1 MTVNPPAPLSFAQER
16 LWFADATAPGNP
28 TYNVPL
34 FFRAPGP
41 LDPKALSLALEA
53 VTARHEPLRT
63 VYRLLDDLPVQ
74 DVLEPEPVPVEVVD
88 LHDVPDAAARAAREA
103 RERGRAPFDLTRG
116 PLLRCT
122 LWQGLPDGDAVLLT
136 VHHIAVDG
144 WSLAPLF
151 DDLAR
156 AYESVLAGDPA
167 ELPPLPARY
176 AEFAALER
184 AAERDPE
191 SVRALEER
199 VSGLLDVAPGL
210 HLAGRADRPAAP
222 DGTRT
227 GAQLTL
233 TVPPT
238 VRAGVDALARTLRVT
253 PYVVLASAVQALL
266 RRWSGRTDFLV
277 GTMTANRDQPGLE
290 EAVGFFVN
298 TVPLRCRVDPA
309 DSFRALCAATR
320 MEAFRSLAHQRIPF
334 DRLTAA
340 ASAARGTGR
349 RPLVEVGFVYQNAP
363 APRPRATGWSA
374 PAVLGTGT
382 AKFDLLLILEDGPD
396 GLSVTVEYDTALYA
410 AVTARALA
418 EGFAGLLD
426 AAVEDPDA
434 PLAELPEPPGQPAAE
449 ALPIAPAASAP
460 PAAPAP
466 PAAAESRTPASVP
479 GSPALGPAELRAA
492 ELFAAVLARG
502 GGLGP
507 APAAAD
513 LTPDSDFFALGGHSL
528 LAVSMLAEA
537 KRRHGLVVSPR
548 AFLPRPTVAGLA
560 GLLTEAEAAT
570 EAEPATPSGDGTPS
584 GTATLHPATRPE
596 SAPAADDEAHPASPV
611 QQRFWFLDRLPSL
624 RAAYLIP
631 TLVEYG
637 GTVDPDVLRRAVD
650 LVLGR
655 HPALASVFC
664 LDRRKRHVCY
674 RTSGTPAPT
683 AVTDAAGWDPD
694 TLRDR
699 LSRLCWAPMDLGQE
713 AAARAEILLLG
724 PDRTVLALVVH
735 HIVADGW
742 SRDLLLAEIG
752 TAYRALAAGAEPA
765 LASPVHPARLTPDA
779 AGPAREKER
788 AAALLEHLRD
798 APNDI
803 ALPHDRPRTE
813 LQTTEA
819 ALLTAALPPAT
830 AARLRAVAA
839 AVSGCT
845 LFMTTA
851 ALFAVALA
859 RRGSQRDFL
868 FAFPWAGR
876 EEPDATEAVGMF
888 VNTLILRLDL
898 RGEPTW
904 RELLGRVRESCSV
917 SYRHADVAL
926 DVLAN
931 ELHTDRDLS
940 RPALTPVFLSAQ
952 SGAPGPAPLTGAT
965 SARLLP
971 LDPLHIKYEL
981 ELVATEPT
989 ADRLELALAYAV
1001 HLFTRE
1007 TAQALLDDVVAAAED
1022 LAADPD
1028 SLPFTRSTP

>member
-1 MTVNPPAPLSFAQER
+1 MNPPAPLSSAQER

-41 LDPKALSLALEA
+41 LDPKALSLALDA

-63 VYRLLDDLPVQ
+63 VYRLLDGLPVQ
-74 DVLEPEPVPVEVVD
+74 DVLAPGPVPVEVVD
-88 LHDVPDAAARAAREA
+88 LTGVPDAAARAVREA
-103 RERGRAPFDLTRG
+103 RERGRAPFDLTAG

-122 LWQGLPDGDAVLLT
+122 LWQGPPDGDAVLLT

-156 AYESVLAGDPA
+156 AYAAALAGDPV
-167 ELPPLPARY
+167 ELPPLPTRY
-176 AEFAALER
+176 ADFAALER
-184 AAERDPE
+184 AAEHDPE
-191 SVRALEER
+191 AVRALADR
-199 VSGLLDVAPGL
+199 VAGLLDVAPGL
-210 HLAGRADRPAAP
+210 RLAGRADRPAAP

-227 GAQLTL
+227 GAQLAR

-253 PYVVLASAVQALL
+253 PYVVLASAVQDLL
-266 RRWSGRTDFLV
+266 RRWSGRTDFLLAA
-277 GTMTANRDQPGLE
+277 MTANRDHPGLE

-320 MEAFRSLAHQRIPF
+320 QEAFRSLTHQRVPF

-340 ASAARGTGR
+340 VAAAHGTGR
-349 RPLVEVGFVYQNAP
+349 RPLAEVGLVYQNAP
-363 APRPRATGWSA
+363 APRAGATGWSA

-396 GLSVTVEYDTALYA
+396 GLSLTVEYDTALYA
-410 AVTARALA
+410 ADTAHALA

-426 AAVEDPDA
+426 AAVGDPDA
-434 PLAELPEPPGQPAAE
+434 PLAALPEPPGQPTAD
-449 ALPIAPAASAP
+449 ALPAA

-466 PAAAESRTPASVP
+466 PDRASRPPAVAPGAA
-479 GSPALGPAELRAA
+479 ALGPAEARAA
-492 ELFAAVLARG
+492 GLFAAVLARG

-507 APAAAD
+507 APTAAE
-513 LTPDSDFFALGGHSL
+513 LTPESDFFALGGHSL

-560 GLLTEAEAAT
+560 GLLTEAEAGAT
-570 EAEPATPSGDGTPS
+570 AGAGTGAGAGSRGGDAP
-584 GTATLHPATRPE
+584 HPTDRPGPP
-596 SAPAADDEAHPASPV
+596 APAVADDEIHPASPV

-624 RAAYLIP
+624 RSAYLIP

-637 GTVDPDVLRRAVD
+637 GTVDHDVLRRAVD

-664 LDRRKRHVCY
+664 LDRRRRHVCY
-674 RTSGTPAPT
+674 RTTGTPPPT
-683 AVTDAAGWDPD
+683 AVTDAADWDPD
-694 TLRDR
+694 VLRGH

-713 AAARAEILLLG
+713 AAVRAEVLTLG

-752 TAYRALAAGAEPA
+752 TVYRALADGTEPA
-765 LASPVHPARLTPDA
+765 LAAPVHPARHAPA
-779 AGPAREKER
+779 AAVGPAREKER
-788 AAALLEHLRD
+788 AAALLEHLRGV
-798 APNDI
+798 PNDI

-819 ALLTAALPPAT
+819 GLLTAVLPAPTAT
-830 AARLRAVAA
+830 RLRAVAA
-839 AVSGCT
+839 AVNGCT

-851 ALFAVALA
+851 ALLAVALA
-859 RRGSQRDFL
+859 RRGGQRDFL

-888 VNTLILRLDL
+888 VNTLVLRLDL

-904 RELLGRVRESCSV
+904 REILGRARESCSV

-926 DVLAN
+926 DALAD
-931 ELHTDRDLS
+931 ELHRDRDLS

-952 SGAPGPAPLTGAT
+952 SGAPGPAPLTGDT
-965 SARLLP
+965 TARLLP

-989 ADRLELALAYAV
+989 ADRLELALAHAV

-1007 TAQALLDDVVAAAED
+1007 TAQALLDEVVTAAED

>member
-63 VYRLLDDLPVQ
+63 VYRLVDDLPVQ

-88 LHDVPDAAARAAREA
+88 LTGAPDAAARAVREA
-103 RERGRAPFDLTRG
+103 RERGRAPFDLTAG

-156 AYESVLAGDPA
+156 AYGTALAGDPA
-167 ELPPLPARY
+167 DLPPLPARY
-176 AEFAALER
+176 ADFAALER
-184 AAERDPE
+184 AAERDPD

-199 VSGLLDVAPGL
+199 VTGLLDVAPGL
-210 HLAGRADRPAAP
+210 RLAGRADRPAAP

-227 GAQLTL
+227 GAQLAL
-233 TVPPT
+233 TVPAT
-238 VRAGVDALARTLRVT
+238 VRAGVDALARGLRVT

-277 GTMTANRDQPGLE
+277 GTMTANRDHPGLE

-309 DSFRALCAATR
+309 DTFRALCAATR
-320 MEAFRSLAHQRIPF
+320 KEAFRSLAHQRVPF

-349 RPLVEVGFVYQNAP
+349 GPLVEVGFVYQNAP
-363 APRPRATGWSA
+363 APHPGATGWSA

-410 AVTARALA
+410 PATARALA

-426 AAVEDPDA
+426 AAVEDPDT
-434 PLAELPEPPGQPAAE
+434 PLAELPEPPGQPALD
-449 ALPIAPAASAP
+449 ALPDAPAAL
-460 PAAPAP
+460 PAAPA
-466 PAAAESRTPASVP
+466 AVETRTPGGAP
-479 GSPALGPAELRAA
+479 GGALAPAEVRAA

-513 LTPDSDFFALGGHSL
+513 LSPDSDFFALGGHSL

-548 AFLPRPTVAGLA
+548 AFLPRPTVSGLA
-560 GLLTEAEAAT
+560 GLLTEAEAA
-570 EAEPATPSGDGTPS
+570 AETATGNPTGDGTPS
-584 GTATLHPATRPE
+584 GTAAPHPATRPE

-637 GTVDPDVLRRAVD
+637 GAVDHEVLRRAVD

-683 AVTDAAGWDPD
+683 AVTDAADWDPD

-713 AAARAEILLLG
+713 AAARAEILVLG

-752 TAYRALAAGAEPA
+752 TAYQALAAGTEPA
-765 LASPVHPARLTPDA
+765 LAAPVHPARLTPDA
-779 AGPAREKER
+779 LGPAREKER
-788 AAALLEHLRD
+788 AADLLEHLRD

-813 LQTTEA
+813 LQSTEA
-819 ALLTAALPPAT
+819 ALLTATLPAPT

-839 AVSGCT
+839 AVNGCT

-965 SARLLP
+965 TARLLP

-1001 HLFTRE
+1001 HLFTPE